1 MVDDSGMIMAV
12 KTMVWVQNLDGR
24 EIQEIQEGRYI
35 GMYGDGSSGGSGVFQ
50 STFLVGDG
58 FGVFRGEFLVGGCCV
73 IETNKI
79 FWCKT
84 IFTIRNCLLI
94 SVLIL

>member
-1 MVDDSGMIMAV
+1 MGEGEMVDDSGMIMAV
-12 KTMVWVQNLDGR
+12 EIMVWVQNLDGR

-79 FWCKT
+79 F
-84 IFTIRNCLLI
+84 
-94 SVLIL
+94 SVKLSLQLEIAF